1 MLNCYRKNSRIP
13 GTHCWTEPA
22 ACKQNAQAAR
32 ADQDGSCSGN
42 VSELVQCSGR
52 QHGDDGL
59 LENLLLPLQSADD
72 NMDSSL
78 STMTTLNDIGGDED
92 SLRFTVDQHGDGST
106 PDGIDSNMEE
116 PTGLNIS
123 TDVSMGVEQPVVDD
137 EQIRYVHWS
146 LIPGFR
152 FLPTDLELVLH
163 WLKHKVLNF
172 NLHDH
177 NAVRDGV
184 DVHRT
189 NAEEITRKYKQL
201 LNSNSAILLW
211 NII

>member
-1 MLNCYRKNSRIP
+1 MLNCFRKNSGMP
-13 GTHCWTEPA
+13 GTHCWTGPA

-32 ADQDGSCSGN
+32 GDQDGWCSGN
-42 VSELVQCSGR
+42 VSELVQCSG
-52 QHGDDGL
+52 QQYGGDGL
-59 LENLLLPLQSADD
+59 LENLLLPLQSADN

-78 STMTTLNDIGGDED
+78 STMTTLDDIGGDED
-92 SLRFTVDQHGDGST
+92 SLSFTADQHGDRST
-106 PDGIDSNMEE
+106 QDGIDSNMEE
-116 PTGLNIS
+116 PTGLDIS
-123 TDVSMGVEQPVVDD
+123 TDMPS
-137 EQIRYVHWS
+137 S
-146 LIPGFR
+146 LMPGFR
-152 FLPTDLELVLH
+152 FLPTDLELVVH
-163 WLKHKVLNF
+163 WLKHRVLNL